1 MVIQMYW
8 CFRSFG
14 LRPQD
19 DKRNPKDDKGNPK
32 DDKRSPQGN
41 KGPVILSAAKNLN
54 RKIPSL
60 FINRINQC
68 ILPLTFPAFK
78 LFFTCNGFFNI
89 RESLKVNKFMTMI
102 LSSKDRSTPGFMLR
116 NPSLQIVCNTNIESR
131 VVIAGH
137 DVGVVSVIHSLMD

>member
-1 MVIQMYW
+1 MTPMVIQMYW

-54 RKIPSL
+54 
-60 FINRINQC
+60 
-68 ILPLTFPAFK
+68 
-78 LFFTCNGFFNI
+78 
-89 RESLKVNKFMTMI
+89 VD
-102 LSSKDRSTPGFMLR
+102 LSF
-116 NPSLQIVCNTNIESR
+116 
-131 VVIAGH
+131 
-137 DVGVVSVIHSLMD
+137 